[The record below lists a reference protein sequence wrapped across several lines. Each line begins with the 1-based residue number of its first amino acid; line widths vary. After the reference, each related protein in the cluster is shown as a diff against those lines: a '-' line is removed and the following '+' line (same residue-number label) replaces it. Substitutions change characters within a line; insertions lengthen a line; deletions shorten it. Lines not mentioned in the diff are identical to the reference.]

1 MMSEG
6 DLAEKALIGLGSAAG
21 GVAGRS
27 LLKPGSPIGD
37 AGYVAEA
44 DFIGSTAGGMAD

>member
-6 DLAEKALIGLGSAAG
+6 NLADKALIGLGSEA

-27 LLKPGSPIGD
+27 LLKPGSPIGA
-37 AGYVAEA
+37 AGYVA
-44 DFIGSTAGGMAD
+44 DFVGSTAGDITG